1 MEKLSSFKPK
11 VLGAIVISVILSE
24 LIWYS
29 YKKYYKPRKP
39 TRKNYPVVNEV
50 IFFTDKG
57 VNCRQHIYRCGS
69 CGNEDCS
76 DYKLRR
82 LIKFLQSA
90 KRTLDICIY
99 MITIQDI
106 ADAVKTVHS
115 RGVRV
120 RVIAETGMADN
131 KGSKIPYWRKVGIPV
146 RMKKSPYLMHHKFF
160 IVDDELL
167 ATGSF
172 NWTLQAISGNW
183 DNVIVT
189 SQTNIVQPFVSE
201 FEKLW
206 TEFSRPSLDTC

>member
-131 KGSKIPYWRKVGIPV
+131 KGSKIPYWRKVEKGMLRKNCHTSV
-146 RMKKSPYLMHHKFF
+146 QLFFLTSYLIARVLMLKPGPTTELKLQKYPAVQNSKVAPHLHTVLHLT
-160 IVDDELL
+160 IV
-167 ATGSF
+167 
-172 NWTLQAISGNW
+172 
-183 DNVIVT
+183 
-189 SQTNIVQPFVSE
+189 SQSV
-201 FEKLW
+201 K
-206 TEFSRPSLDTC
+206 